1 MRGAAGFARLVR
13 FVARRPVPVLAAVGV
28 LAVLAAVYALRLQ
41 PSASTDTLVNRS
53 SQSFKATEQ
62 FKKQFGDD
70 AVVVLVKGNLE
81 RTLLTSDLG
90 TLIRLEGCLSGNV
103 PAKSIVQKG
112 KVLALGRDRMPKVCS
127 QIADAKAAK
136 VVFGPGTFTNT
147 AVERI
152 GQGFNDEK
160 AQESAKAQQVGEAAR
175 RAAAAKGYSKA
186 RQNKL
191 ALEAQQLVYAQFVNQ
206 TLQLAL
212 RYGLTGLPAIN
223 NTEFV
228 SQLWFDPSRGVGVPK
243 PRFAFL
249 APSPNAA
256 LVQVRLKPGLSDK
269 QRRHAIG
276 LIEKATKDKFFRM
289 QNGQRY
295 IVSGVPVVADALASS
310 VQHAVVVL
318 LIAVLIVMAATL
330 ALVFRARLRMLPLA
344 LALAAAALAFGAVAL
359 VGGSLTMA
367 SVAALP
373 VLIGLAVDYAIQF
386 HSRFEEGLA
395 AGLAPADAAPVAAAA
410 GGPTIA
416 SAGVATGVGFLVL
429 LLSPVPMVRGFGA
442 VLVLGIALA
451 FLVALTAGFAAL
463 SRFGHTRER
472 PEDVPPIFPRGR
484 EWAARAAATRPGG
497 AVARGTSAGWAF
509 VRRTS
514 SSAVTTAVER
524 PRRVLA
530 VGLALAVL
538 GWVADTQTKV
548 VSDVTQL
555 VPQNL
560 QALKD
565 VKQLEAAT
573 GVSGELDVT
582 VRAKDLTDPSVVKWM
597 TSFEQRA
604 LAAHGYKQGDTCS
617 QAKNPP
623 ELCPALSLPD
633 LFSAS
638 GESITRQNVQALL
651 SAVPTYF
658 SQGVISPDHTVA
670 NMAFGI
676 RLMPLDR
683 QKKLIDDIR
692 GQLHPPP
699 GVSANVVGLPVLAAE
714 ANSQLSSTGRR
725 ALTLLAGLLAVF
737 LVLLAIRRRPREAA
751 VPLIPI
757 AFATGWSALVL
768 FLLRIPLNPMSAGLG
783 ALVIAISTEFSV
795 LLSARYKEERGSGAG
810 PARAL
815 ERTYASTGSAVLAS
829 GTTAIAGFAALI
841 ASDIRMLREF
851 GIVTVVDLTVSLLG
865 VMIVLP
871 AALMWAE
878 QHGPFRLSDLD
889 PRRALARVRLPR
901 PRLRRPR
908 PRPEGAAVE
917 ARGR

>member
-1 MRGAAGFARLVR
+1 MRGAAVLARLVR
-13 FVARRPVPVLAAVGV
+13 FVARRPIPVLAGVGL
-28 LAVLAAVYALRLQ
+28 LAVLAAVFALRLE

-53 SQSFKATEQ
+53 SASFKATEQ
-62 FKKQFGDD
+62 FKQQFGDD
-70 AVVVLVKGNLE
+70 AVVVLVKGDLQ
-81 RTLLTSDLG
+81 RTLLTSDLA

-112 KVLALGRDRMPKVCS
+112 KVLAAGLDRMPSECG
-127 QIADAKAAK
+127 ALAKAKPAK

-152 GQGFNDEK
+152 NQGLGQATSQEK
-160 AQESAKAQQVGEAAR
+160 AKADQLAEAAR
-175 RAAAAKGYSKA
+175 KAAAAKGYSKA
-186 RQNKL
+186 KQNQLAASARKL
-191 ALEAQQLVYAQFVNQ
+191 VAAQFLDQ
-206 TLQLAL
+206 AMRLAL
-212 RYGLTGLPAIN
+212 RYGLTSAPAIN

-228 SQLWFDPSRGVGVPK
+228 SQLWFDPSKGVNVPK
-243 PRFAFL
+243 ARFAFL
-249 APSPNAA
+249 APSPDAA
-256 LVQVRLKPGLSDK
+256 LVQVRLKPSLSDK
-269 QRRHAIG
+269 QRRNAIG
-276 LIEKATKDKFFRM
+276 LIEKATREKYFKM
-289 QNGQRY
+289 QNGQQY

-330 ALVFRARLRMLPLA
+330 ALVFKARLRMLPLA

-386 HSRFEEGLA
+386 QARFEEGRA
-395 AGLAPADAAPVAAAA
+395 AGLAPADAAPTAAAA

-416 SAGVATGVGFLVL
+416 SAGIATGVGFLVL
-429 LLSPVPMVRGFGA
+429 LLSPVPMVRGFGV
-442 VLVLGIALA
+442 VLVLGIVFA
-451 FLVALTAGFAAL
+451 FGCALTAGFAAL
-463 SRFGHTRER
+463 SRFGARPARRIRER
-472 PEDVPPIFPRGR
+472 PADVPPLFPR
-484 EWAARAAATRPGG
+484 ARARLGR
-497 AVARGTSAGWAF
+497 VASASVA
-509 VRRTS
+509 
-514 SSAVTTAVER
+514 TAVGR

-530 VGLALAVL
+530 VGLLLAAL
-538 GWVADTQTKV
+538 GWAADTQTRV
-548 VSDVTQL
+548 ISDVREL

-565 VKQLEAAT
+565 VNQLEKAT

-582 VRAKDLTDPSVVKWM
+582 VHAKDLTDPSVVKWM
-597 TSFEQRA
+597 TSFEQRV
-604 LAAHGYKQGDTCS
+604 LAAHGYKAGDTCS

-623 ELCPALSLPD
+623 EVCPALSLPD
-633 LFSAS
+633 LFNTS
-638 GESITRQNVQALL
+638 GQQSITQQSIKSLL
-651 SAVPTYF
+651 SAVPAYF
-658 SQGVISPDHTVA
+658 SQGVISPDHKVA

-683 QKKLIDDIR
+683 QKKVIDDIR
-692 GQLHPPP
+692 GKLDPPP
-699 GVSANVVGLPVLAAE
+699 GVTANVVGLPVLAAE
-714 ANSQLSSTGRR
+714 ANSDLSSTSRR
-725 ALTLLAGLLAVF
+725 ALTLLAGLVAVF
-737 LVLLAIRRRPREAA
+737 LVLLVIRRRPREAA

-768 FLLRIPLNPMSAGLG
+768 FLLRIPLNPMSAALG

-795 LLSARYKEERGSGAG
+795 LLSARYREERNSGAG

-829 GTTAIAGFAALI
+829 GSTAIAGFAALI
-841 ASDIRMLREF
+841 VSDIRMLRDF

-878 QHGPFRLSDLD
+878 QHGPFTLRDLD
-889 PRRALARVRLPR
+889 PRRLLSRVRLRR

-908 PRPEGAAVE
+908 PEGPDL
-917 ARGR
+917 G

>member
-1 MRGAAGFARLVR
+1 MRGAATFARLVR
-13 FVARRPVPVLAAVGV
+13 FVARRPIPVLAIVGV
-28 LAVLAAVYALRLQ
+28 LAVLAAVFALRLE

-53 SQSFKATEQ
+53 SGSFKATEQ
-62 FKKQFGDD
+62 FKRQFGDD
-70 AVVVLVKGNLE
+70 AVVVLVKGDLQ
-81 RTLLTSDLG
+81 RTLLTSDLD
-90 TLIRLEGCLSGNV
+90 TLIKLEGCLSGNI

-112 KVLALGRDRMPKVCS
+112 KVVAAGLDRMPRVCT
-127 QIADAKAAK
+127 QIAEAKPAK

-152 GQGFNDEK
+152 TQGLGD
-160 AQESAKAQQVGEAAR
+160 ATSQEQAKADQLAEAAR
-175 RAAAAKGYSKA
+175 RTAAAKGYSKA
-186 RQNKL
+186 KQNQLAAAARKL
-191 ALEAQQLVYAQFVNQ
+191 VAAQFLDQ
-206 TLQLAL
+206 AMRLAL
-212 RYGLTGLPAIN
+212 RYGLTSAPAIN

-228 SQLWFDPSRGVGVPK
+228 SQLWFDATKGVNVPK
-243 PRFAFL
+243 ARFAFL

-256 LVQVRLKPGLSDK
+256 LVQVRLKPDLSDN

-289 QNGQRY
+289 QNGQQY
-295 IVSGVPVVADALASS
+295 VVSGVPVVADALATS

-330 ALVFRARLRMLPLA
+330 ALVFKARLRMLPLA
-344 LALAAAALAFGAVAL
+344 LALAAAALAFGTVAL

-386 HSRFEEGLA
+386 QARFEEGGA
-395 AGLAPADAAPVAAAA
+395 AGLAPADAAPTAAAA

-416 SAGVATGVGFLVL
+416 SAGIATGVGFLVL
-429 LLSPVPMVRGFGA
+429 LLSPVPMVRGFGV
-442 VLVLGIALA
+442 VLVLGIVFA
-451 FLVALTAGFAAL
+451 FGCALTAGFAAL
-463 SRFGHTRER
+463 SRFGERPARRWWKERPADVPPPFARTRER
-472 PEDVPPIFPRGR
+472 FGR
-484 EWAARAAATRPGG
+484 IASG
-497 AVARGTSAGWAF
+497 ALG
-509 VRRTS
+509 
-514 SSAVTTAVER
+514 TAVGR

-530 VGLALAVL
+530 IGLLLAVL
-538 GWVADTQTKV
+538 GWAADTQTKV
-548 VSDVTQL
+548 ISDVTQL

-565 VKQLEAAT
+565 VHELEKAT

-582 VRAKDLTDPSVVKWM
+582 VRGKDLTDPNVVKWM
-597 TSFEQRA
+597 TSFEQSV
-604 LAAHGYKQGDTCS
+604 LAAHGYKPGDTCR
-617 QAKNPP
+617 QPKNAP

-633 LFSAS
+633 LFSTS
-638 GESITRQNVQALL
+638 GQAITQQNIRSLL
-651 SAVPTYF
+651 SAVPPYF
-658 SQGVISPDHTVA
+658 SQSVISHDHTVA
-670 NMAFGI
+670 NLAFGI
-676 RLMPLDR
+676 RLMPLDK

-692 GQLHPPP
+692 GRLKPPP
-699 GVSANVVGLPVLAAE
+699 GVTANVVGLPVLAAE
-714 ANSQLSSTGRR
+714 ANAELSSTGRR
-725 ALTLLAGLLAVF
+725 ALTLLAGLAAVF
-737 LVLLAIRRRPREAA
+737 LVLLAIRRRLRDAA

-768 FLLRIPLNPMSAGLG
+768 FLLRIPLNPMSAALG

-795 LLSARYKEERGSGAG
+795 LLSARYREERRAGAG

-815 ERTYASTGSAVLAS
+815 ELTYASTGSAVLAS

-841 ASDIRMLREF
+841 ASDIRMLRQF
-851 GIVTVVDLTVSLLG
+851 GIVTVVDLTVALLG

-878 QHGPFRLSDLD
+878 QHGKFSLRDLD
-889 PRRALARVRLPR
+889 PRRALARLRWRR

-908 PRPEGAAVE
+908 PEGPDLE
-917 ARGR
+917 